1 MLGSY
6 TSRLLKEHLRA
17 HGEAAG
23 GTPTELD
30 GALLVLDIAG
40 STAMSERFA
49 ADGAKGAERLA
60 GILNLYFG
68 DVFGLIAAHGGDA
81 LRIEGDAVLALWRE
95 EPGAQAAVLRAA
107 RGAIAL
113 RDAFVTWRPQAGVPL
128 RHRISLGAG
137 RITAASVRLTEARS
151 FFVLLGQPLQATALL
166 SHTAAPGEI
175 VVTPEVAALL
185 GAQASLSVS
194 AAGSARLDVLH
205 APAAAA
211 ERSAATPPEDA
222 PSLHA
227 FVPRILVERAQA
239 GHADWLAEFRMLS
252 LVYVHLSGLD
262 AAVPDAFAPLAQAVR
277 TAADAVAPLGLPPH
291 ELVIGDK
298 GVVLV
303 VACGLPPSARENNAV
318 RALEAATRIRTA
330 LARIGVDCAIGVGTG
345 RAFCGDVGS
354 AVRREYLVTG
364 PVMYHAA
371 RLMQAAAGG
380 IVVDDATARDASGY
394 FAFSQ
399 AESLTVKGRVEPLQV
414 HRLQA
419 LKRAVAAIPTTAR
432 GLHGRERELQQLLS
446 VLAGARPGE
455 RSSSVAVSAEAGA
468 GKTLLLAH
476 LQAAAREQGA
486 LAMTAATSPV
496 DDLTPYFVWRSLVP
510 QFLGVSAS
518 ADLGRRL
525 LEALAGT
532 PLRDKAAL
540 LADILP
546 LALAEQG
553 LAAEISGAARV
564 TGIEDVI
571 AALAAQATASRPL
584 LVVVDDVH
592 WLDDPSARLLLAL
605 VRRVPGVLLALGTR
619 PAAGALAP
627 HVAELLAAAMPVIV
641 LAPLAPDSLARIVCD
656 TLGVRSI
663 PPRLAEFIDARA
675 EGLPFY
681 AEQLALSLRDQQLV
695 EISDG
700 RCRVTVSDLP
710 TAHPGHKLE
719 DVIVSRID
727 RLDSAQQLVLKVAS
741 AIGRVF
747 DSDTLEHVIPFGAE
761 KARLPEILASL
772 VAAGLLEGRG
782 SDNAVHAFRHVIVRD
797 VTHDLL
803 VHEKRVELHRQIAAR
818 IEQRHGNDLGDRLAE
833 LAVHLEEGARPDA
846 AIHYRGL
853 AAEAALRR
861 HANHDALS
869 HLDRIERLVAAH
881 GLTLSAAQ
889 FARQAG
895 VRADACHALSRF
907 VDAANHF
914 HACAEA
920 SGISIPRSDMAVAA
934 GIAREMTRQ
943 GLHRLGLVGRATND
957 ADGARLRLAAHIHA
971 RLSEQAYFAGD
982 PLRILHG
989 TLASLNSAERVGSV
1003 HEIIEGYGA
1012 MGIGLGTAG
1021 MHGAARFYRDRSLA
1035 RAAEAGALEGRGIA
1049 HLFAAVYSF
1058 QAGEWGATL
1067 EHCRRGAAVCAQIGD
1082 HFRRQTCIV
1091 IEAYTELML
1100 GRYAQAEAML
1110 APFGDDAADVENAPV
1125 RAWIFACRAI
1135 LAMTLG
1141 RPAAVALNNL
1151 RAARDGTLHRAENL
1165 LVDGLE
1171 VAARLQSGE
1180 PAAALQAAE
1189 RTLASMRETAPTMGI
1204 ALLSVGACAEFF
1216 LARAEAVDDVTIGR
1230 ARVRTARAA
1239 CAAARSYARK
1249 TRIFVPRALLIESRL
1264 SLLLGRPRQ
1273 ARRHA
1278 LRALA
1283 EAEHLQL
1290 PLEQALAHLALA
1302 RLDANGSESAHRDR
1316 AAAILQG
1323 LGVIPSLEER
1333 GPLTFTPASASIT
1346 AAPTA

>member
-6 TSRLLKEHLRA
+6 ASRLLKEHLRA
-17 HGEAAG
+17 HGAEAG
-23 GTPTELD
+23 GSPVELD
-30 GALLVLDIAG
+30 GVLLVLDIAG
-40 STAMSERFA
+40 STAISERFA

-60 GILNLYFG
+60 GVLNLYFG
-68 DVFGLIAAHGGDA
+68 DVFGLIATHGGDA
-81 LRIEGDAVLALWRE
+81 LRIEGDSVLALWRQE
-95 EPGAQAAVLRAA
+95 AGAEAAVLRAA

-113 RDAFVTWRPQAGVPL
+113 REAFVNWRPQAGVAM

-137 RITAASVRLTEARS
+137 RITAASVRLTEVRS
-151 FFVLLGQPLQATALL
+151 FFVLLGEPLQATALL
-166 SHTAAPGEI
+166 TQGAAPGEI

-185 GAQASLSVS
+185 AAHATLSVS
-194 AAGSARLDVLH
+194 SAGSRRLDALH
-205 APAAAA
+205 ARGTLNDHPD
-211 ERSAATPPEDA
+211 PPQLEDA
-222 PSLHA
+222 PSLQA
-227 FVPRILVERAQA
+227 FVPRIVAERALA

-252 LVYVHLSGLD
+252 VLYVHFSGLD
-262 AAVPDAFAPLAQAVR
+262 AAGPGAFQPL
-277 TAADAVAPLGLPPH
+277 ADAVRAAVDALAPLGLPPH

-318 RALEAATRIRTA
+318 RALEAATRVRTA
-330 LARIGVDCAIGVGTG
+330 LAGIDVDCAIGVGTG

-354 AVRREYLVTG
+354 ASRREYLVTG
-364 PVMYHAA
+364 PVMYHGA

-380 IVVDDATARDASGY
+380 IVVDDATAQAAAGY
-394 FAFSQ
+394 FAFEQ
-399 AESLTVKGRVEPLQV
+399 AEGLTVKGRVEPLQV

-419 LKRAVAAIPTTAR
+419 LKRATAPVPATAR

-446 VLAGARPGE
+446 LLATVRPGG
-455 RSSSVAVSAEAGA
+455 SSSVVAVSAEAGA

-476 LQAAAREQGA
+476 LQAAARDQGA

-496 DDLTPYFVWRSLVP
+496 DDLTPYFVWRALVP
-510 QFLGVSAS
+510 QFLGMAAG
-518 ADLGRRL
+518 ADLGQRL
-525 LEALAGT
+525 LAALADT
-532 PLRDKAAL
+532 PLREKAAL
-540 LADILP
+540 LEDILP
-546 LALAEQG
+546 LALVQQG

-564 TGIEDVI
+564 AGIEDVL
-571 AALAAQATASRPL
+571 AALAAQATAARPL
-584 LVVVDDVH
+584 LLVVDDVH

-619 PAAGALAP
+619 PAADTLAP
-627 HVAELLAAAMPVIV
+627 HVAELLTAAAPVIV
-641 LAPLAPDSLARIVCD
+641 LPPLAPDSLARIVCD
-656 TLGVRSI
+656 ALGVRSI

-695 EISDG
+695 EIADG

-710 TAHPGHKLE
+710 AAHPGHKLE

-727 RLDSAQQLVLKVAS
+727 RLDSSHQLVLKVAS

-747 DSDTLEHVIPFGAE
+747 DADTLEHVIPFGAE

-772 VAAGLLEGRG
+772 VEAGLLERRG
-782 SDNAVHAFRHVIVRD
+782 NDDGVHAFRHGVVRD

-803 VHEKRVELHRQIAAR
+803 VHGKRVELHRQIAAR
-818 IEQRHGNDLGDRLAE
+818 IEQRHGSDLGDRLAE

-881 GLTLSAAQ
+881 GVTLPAAQ
-889 FARQAG
+889 CARHAG

-907 VDAANHF
+907 VDAANQF
-914 HACAEA
+914 HVCAEA
-920 SGISIPRSDMAVAA
+920 SGIAIPRSDAAVAA
-934 GIAREMTRQ
+934 GIVREMTRQ
-943 GLHRLGLVGRATND
+943 ALHRCGLVGRPAGGG
-957 ADGARLRLAAHIHA
+957 DGGRLRLAAHIHA

-989 TLASLNSAERVGSV
+989 TLASLNSAERVGAV

-1012 MGIGLGTAG
+1012 MAIGLGTAG

-1058 QAGEWGATL
+1058 QAGEWSATL
-1067 EHCRRGAAVCAQIGD
+1067 EHCRRGAAVCAQVGD

-1100 GRYAQAEAML
+1100 GRYAQAQALL
-1110 APFGDDAADVENAPV
+1110 ASFGDDAADVENAPV
-1125 RAWIFACRAI
+1125 RAWIFAARAI
-1135 LAMTLG
+1135 LALMLG
-1141 RPAAVALNNL
+1141 RPTAVALNNL

-1165 LVDGLE
+1165 LCDGLE
-1171 VAARLQSGE
+1171 VAARLQAGE

-1189 RTLASMRETAPTMGI
+1189 RALASMRETAPTMGI

-1216 LARAEAVDDVTIGR
+1216 LARAEAVDDATLGL
-1230 ARVRTARAA
+1230 ARLRTARAA

-1249 TRIFVPRALLIESRL
+1249 TRIFVPRALLLESRL
-1264 SLLLGRPRQ
+1264 AVLLGRPRQ

-1278 LRALA
+1278 LRALG
-1283 EAEHLQL
+1283 EAERLQL

-1302 RLDANGSESAHRDR
+1302 RLGAAGREAAHRDR
-1316 AAAILQG
+1316 ADAILRR
-1323 LGVIPSLEER
+1323 LGVIPSLEDP
-1333 GPLTFTPASASIT
+1333 GPLAFMLASASIT
-1346 AAPTA
+1346 VAPTA